1 MIRVADPVTTVVSNR
16 LETTDHNSYMAG
28 MGNKTFAPN
37 ASVTRAQVVQMFY
50 NLLKDKNVDVTVNFD
65 DVDENAWYAKA
76 VNTLGSMGIVAG
88 VGENKFDPERP
99 ITRAQAATIV
109 NAMLKRFADKDYV
122 KVNIQNPYNDVTD
135 AHWAFYQIMEASVAH
150 DHDYDEDGTEFW
162 DGLK

>member
-1 MIRVADPVTTVVSNR
+1 MTTGVSNR

-99 ITRAQAATIV
+99 ITRAEFTAIAT
-109 NAMLKRFADKDYV
+109 RFATKAAETTNGVSFSDV
-122 KVNIQNPYNDVTD
+122 KAGD
-135 AHWAFYQIMEASVAH
+135 
-150 DHDYDEDGTEFW
+150 
-162 DGLK
+162 

>member
-1 MIRVADPVTTVVSNR
+1 MIRVADTVTTGVSNR

-65 DVDENAWYAKA
+65 DVDEKAWYSKA
-76 VNTLGSMGIVAG
+76 VNTLGSMGIVSG

-99 ITRAQAATIV
+99 ITRAEFTAIAT
-109 NAMLKRFADKDYV
+109 RFATKAAETT
-122 KVNIQNPYNDVTD
+122 NP
-135 AHWAFYQIMEASVAH
+135 IMM
-150 DHDYDEDGTEFW
+150 
-162 DGLK
+162 